1 MSSKFILSIVCYFWA
16 TILPMGSL
24 KIIESPEANV
34 WVEEQKNVSLLC
46 ISEQPWQWCY
56 WELETAIV
64 KTLYQTGQEYTT
76 LKTYDPRVQFFQL
89 NEHSCGIQI
98 SGASPAE
105 HQVFLI
111 QKCLYSKILQIY
123 SYTSNNK

>member
-1 MSSKFILSIVCYFWA
+1 
-16 TILPMGSL
+16 MGSL
-24 KIIESPEANV
+24 KIIESPEANI

-46 ISEQPWQWCY
+46 TSEQSWQWCY

-89 NEHSCGIQI
+89 NEYSCGIQI
-98 SGASPAE
+98 SGASPGE
-105 HQVFLI
+105 HQVCI
-111 QKCLYSKILQIY
+111 
-123 SYTSNNK
+123 N